1 MNASFN
7 VSMKRKDVLQLE
19 LEVLRCEHR
28 DLDEAISAL
37 GEKPSSDSLTVQRLK
52 KRKLGNEMAG
62 RHARNT
68 CFTSHPRC

>member
-1 MNASFN
+1 MNASFD

-19 LEVLRCEHR
+19 LEVLRSEHR

-52 KRKLGNEMAG
+52 KRKLALKDKISYLEDQITPDIIA
-62 RHARNT
+62 
-68 CFTSHPRC
+68 